1 MRRPFVIPTAALA
14 LALLPAAV
22 LAQTPPAAQPP
33 AQQPPAQQPA
43 AAQPPAQP
51 ATPKVVFTTPAG
63 MLLVQIKPA
72 ETAAFEEMVKKLNA
86 GFAKT
91 TDETL
96 KQQASGLKVFKVT
109 EPFNNNVLY
118 IVAVEPTVPNAEY
131 ELFAMLQKT
140 MTDDEKRAPETAEM
154 WKRFIAAFAG
164 GLSKLSLTPVK

>member
-1 MRRPFVIPTAALA
+1 MRRPFGIPTAALA

-22 LAQTPPAAQPP
+22 FAQTPAPAAQPP
-33 AQQPPAQQPA
+33 AQQPAG
-43 AAQPPAQP
+43 AQPPPPQP
-51 ATPKVVFTTPAG
+51 TAPKVVFTTPAG

-91 TDETL
+91 TDDTL

-118 IVAVEPTVPNAEY
+118 IVTVEPTIPNAEY